1 MLKVQKKSETQDLV
15 LPLKQEK
22 KQSKP
27 RLASEAFQTLFAV
40 ADMIFSLVSEV
51 KFAAIVDKSYG
62 IDRAESN
69 HLGQV

>member
-1 MLKVQKKSETQDLV
+1 MKHRISSYPLNRKKSSL
-15 LPLKQEK
+15 
-22 KQSKP
+22 S
-27 RLASEAFQTLFAV
+27 ASEAFQTLFAV

-69 HLGQV
+69 HLG